1 MQVIFLLTY
10 PQPKTPRSAL
20 LPYSLFCILSCMS
33 GHNKWSKIK
42 RQKEKTD
49 GQKSKIFGKMVRL
62 VTVEAK
68 KAGGNISSPGLKAAI
83 EKAKSM
89 NVPND
94 NIERAIKKFSEGGN
108 EEIIFYEAY
117 GPGGCAMIIECLTD
131 NKNRANQAVKTILAK
146 NDLAMAGVGSASWA
160 FTHNPGEDWIPTST
174 IPLSEEDG
182 EKLGNLIDELEESD
196 DVQEIYTNAE

>member
-1 MQVIFLLTY
+1 MYTNFDFSSVLDTMQD
-10 PQPKTPRSAL
+10 
-20 LPYSLFCILSCMS
+20 MS

-62 VTVEAK
+62 ITVEAK

-94 NIERAIKKFSEGGN
+94 NIERAIKKFSEGGA
-108 EEIIFYEAY
+108 EMELVVYEAY
-117 GPGGCAMIIECLTD
+117 GPGGCAMIIEALTD
-131 NKNRANQAVKTILAK
+131 SKNRANQEIKTILSK
-146 NDLAMAGVGSASWA
+146 NGFAMAGVGSASWA
-160 FTHNPGEDWIPTST
+160 FSHNPGEDWIPTST
-174 IPLSEEDG
+174 IPLSESDG
-182 EKLGNLIDELEESD
+182 EKLSTIIDELEESD
-196 DVQEIYTNAE
+196 DVQDVYTNAE